1 MLIYPSGR
9 WAIYKPYVALATK
22 QKHPKRPQ
30 CEPKKE
36 EKMLVNELFE
46 ALTDLAPFKVL
57 GRSDEEYF
65 AAEFMSNGRKI
76 KFNADKNDDVWN
88 LEFAEIEMSDD
99 KVLRHQF
106 KKTGRG
112 GEFQVFATIKAI
124 IDQFIKDYRPNVM
137 YFTADKDDKSRSK
150 LYKTLSQKFAPAN
163 YDLVINPPLESLGV
177 DSWFEEGEHE
187 IFAFIKKGFD
197 FKRA

>member
-9 WAIYKPYVALATK
+9 WAIYKPYVALVTK
-22 QKHPKRPQ
+22 QKHPKRQQ

-46 ALTDLAPFKVL
+46 ALTDPAPFKVL

-76 KFNADKNDDVWN
+76 KFTADKNDDVWS
-88 LEFAEIEMSDD
+88 LEFAQVDNVTGD
-99 KVLRHQF
+99 PYGDRHQF

-137 YFTADKDDKSRSK
+137 YFTSDKDDTSRST
-150 LYKTLSQKFAPAN
+150 LYKTLSQKFVPAN
-163 YDLVINPPLESLGV
+163 YDLVINPPLEQIGLELWS
-177 DSWFEEGEHE
+177 FEDNEV
-187 IFAFIKKGFD
+187 FAFVKKGL
-197 FKRA
+197 